1 MSSNNTFISPF
12 VTLVLLLLV
21 VGCGGGDDTTAGDS
35 VELGLELAE
44 GEYWLTGDIL
54 SKSEER
60 QTLLVHHDKIT
71 GFMPS
76 MTMEFKVSRGDL
88 TIAQPDMRIRA
99 ILFKDDEAFRLKNIW
114 PNDADQSRI
123 LQKASGILE
132 RDTEKRGFRVYR
144 DIGENLPEFALYNQN
159 AELVSPGMFRGK
171 QIVLNFIFTRCPV
184 PNMCP
189 LSTTKMMQ
197 LQAKAAKAGITNLQ
211 LISVSLEPEYD
222 TPGVLTEFALVRG
235 IDTSNFSFLTGPEAL
250 LKNLFRQLGISIFT
264 KDNLI
269 SHSLNTLLIDESGR
283 IVHIQEGSNW
293 DPDEFFDRLH
303 Q

>member
-1 MSSNNTFISPF
+1 MSHRRQLEFFLI
-12 VTLVLLLLV
+12 TLPLLLLAAS
-21 VGCGGGDDTTAGDS
+21 CGEKIHTTETTS
-35 VELGLELAE
+35 TLPE

-60 QTLLVHHDKIT
+60 QILLVRHDEIA

-76 MTMEFKVSRGDL
+76 MTMEFKVSHGDL
-88 TIAQPDMRIRA
+88 TIAQPNMRIRA

-144 DIGENLPEFALYNQN
+144 DIGETLPEFALYNQN

-171 QIVLNFIFTRCPV
+171 QIVLNFIFTRCPD

-189 LSTTKMMQ
+189 LSTTKMIQ

-222 TPGVLTEFALVRG
+222 TPGVLTEFALARG
-235 IDTSNFSFLTGPEAL
+235 INTSNFSFLTGPEDL
-250 LKNLFRQLGISIFT
+250 LKILFRQLGVSVFT

-269 SHSLNTLLIDESGR
+269 YHSLNTLLIDETGQ
-283 IVHIQEGSNW
+283 IIHLQEGSNW
-293 DPDEFFDRLH
+293 DPDEFLNRLKK
-303 Q
+303 